1 MMQFEKKEW
10 NGFQRLDFT
19 LEGRQ
24 AILIVPDK
32 PVEGKKWLLKTE
44 YFDAFP
50 NFEIEMVRRGYHL
63 AYIAN
68 ETRWHKD
75 EADDN
80 AKAALAD
87 FLKSEFGLHEK
98 CLPVGMSCG
107 GMQAVY
113 FAARYPQ
120 KVAALYLDAPVMN
133 LLSCPCA
140 AGRDVGEK
148 QPTFDFMYEEMVR
161 TTGRTLI
168 DLINYRNHPI
178 DHVDAIM
185 EHNIPV
191 MLICGGKDVIV
202 PYSENGKLL
211 VEKMRAAGKDLTLII
226 KPDCEHHPH
235 GLEDL
240 TPLLDFVSKHY

>member
-1 MMQFEKKEW
+1 MIYTESTW
-10 NGFQRLDFT
+10 NGFKRLDFQ
-19 LEGRQ
+19 LAERE
-24 AILIVPDK
+24 AILIVPHQPRED
-32 PVEGKKWLLKTE
+32 GKWLLKTE

-50 NFEIEMVRRGYHL
+50 AFEIEMVKRGYHL
-63 AYIAN
+63 AYIKN

-75 EADDN
+75 AADDD

-87 FLKSEFGLHEK
+87 FLKAEFGLHDQ

-113 FAARYPQ
+113 FAAKYPE

-148 QPTFDFMYEEMVR
+148 QPTFDAMYDEMVR
-161 TTGRTLI
+161 FTGRTLI

-178 DHVDAIM
+178 DNVDAII
-185 EHNIPV
+185 ENNIPV
-191 MLICGGKDVIV
+191 MLICGGKDIIV
-202 PYSENGKLL
+202 PYDENGKLL
-211 VEKMRAAGKDLTLII
+211 VEKMRAAGKELTLII
-226 KPDCEHHPH
+226 KPGCEHHPH

-240 TPLLDFVSKHY
+240 TPLLDFVGKHY

>member
-1 MMQFEKKEW
+1 MNYTESTW
-10 NGFQRLDFT
+10 NGFQRLDFQ
-19 LEGRQ
+19 LNGRD
-24 AILIVPDK
+24 AILIVPEK
-32 PVEGKKWLLKTE
+32 AVEGKKWLLKTE

-75 EADDN
+75 EKDDE

-87 FLKSEFGLHEK
+87 FLKEEFGLNEK
-98 CLPVGMSCG
+98 CVPVGMSCG

-113 FAARYPQ
+113 FAAKFPE

-148 QPTFDFMYEEMVR
+148 QPTFDAMYNEMVR
-161 TTGRTLI
+161 LTGRPLI

-178 DHVDAIM
+178 DNVDPIL
-185 EHNIPV
+185 ENNIPV
-191 MLICGGKDVIV
+191 MRICGGKDIVV
-202 PYSENGKLL
+202 PYKENGKLL

-235 GLEDL
+235 GLADL
-240 TPLLDFVSKHY
+240 TPLLDFVGKHY